1 MSFKS
6 FLSAIGA
13 ALFALAVI
21 FLPVTAPAFAA
32 SISIN
37 NATTAA
43 SLTLPAKQTTNLPG
57 FTNDSDKPVKL
68 ELRVEGK
75 WSLSRTYAKGAYNS
89 VDGDGSDRPYTASV
103 IKFPEVKIGAIV
115 AEIKDV
121 KGQLKSLISGKE
133 QTFEL
138 EPGESVSFIIND
150 DPNFYEN
157 NNGEAIINYSVI
169 SSCGK

>member
-1 MSFKS
+1 MKTGKIKNS
-6 FLSAIGA
+6 
-13 ALFALAVI
+13 V
-21 FLPVTAPAFAA
+21 
-32 SISIN
+32 
-37 NATTAA
+37 
-43 SLTLPAKQTTNLPG
+43 
-57 FTNDSDKPVKL
+57 SDKQFHCGYFATMFQL
-68 ELRVEGK
+68 
-75 WSLSRTYAKGAYNS
+75 SLCIFILQN
-89 VDGDGSDRPYTASV
+89 
-103 IKFPEVKIGAIV
+103 FPEVKIGAIV